1 MNDGVSD
8 PSQAQTI
15 EAEELPKLGGQNENG
30 FGSANRTYGATSQ
43 YNVQ

>member
-15 EAEELPKLGGQNENG
+15 EAEELPKLGGQNDNG
-30 FGSANRTYGATSQ
+30 FGNNFKTISNT
-43 YNVQ
+43 